1 VPNGEVALWPNL
13 TAITFPI
20 STKNSLA
27 QRYFDQ
33 GLLLGYGF
41 NHAEARRSFRAAQE
55 LDPSC
60 AMCFW
65 GEALVLGP
73 NINAA
78 MDPGVNEAAIA
89 AVRKAQ
95 ALAAKA
101 SVPEKALIEALSLR
115 YSADP
120 KTQRASL
127 DQAYADA
134 MVQVAARF
142 PDNLDI
148 ATLAAEALM
157 DLSPWDY
164 WQAGGAEPK
173 GRTAEIV
180 ALLEKVL
187 AKNPEHPGAIHFYIH
202 AVEASNRPE
211 RAEPYADRL
220 ARMDLGAGHIVHMP
234 SHIYY
239 RVAVT
244 RTRSPS
250 TRGPPRRTRPISL

>member
-1 VPNGEVALWPNL
+1 MEPAMRLSFSVTASLAALLLAVPALACEKHKPAKAAQNELKQFGTMPQMTPRAVPNGEVALWPNL

-27 QRYFDQ
+27 QRYVDQ

-41 NHAEARRSFRAAQE
+41 NHAEARRSLRAAQE

-65 GEALVLGP
+65 GKALVLGP

-148 ATLAAEALM
+148 ASLAGVSAVGSGWVRAIIH
-157 DLSPWDY
+157 SP
-164 WQAGGAEPK
+164 GTP
-173 GRTAEIV
+173 
-180 ALLEKVL
+180 
-187 AKNPEHPGAIHFYIH
+187 
-202 AVEASNRPE
+202 
-211 RAEPYADRL
+211 
-220 ARMDLGAGHIVHMP
+220 
-234 SHIYY
+234 
-239 RVAVT
+239 
-244 RTRSPS
+244 
-250 TRGPPRRTRPISL
+250 